1 MYICRNFIKM
11 KYFITIIFIYLDFL
25 AKAQTAYDIFKN
37 SRQKIEAAKNISY
50 YNASKERINGVLH
63 TEKSYIKL
71 QRSPFLF
78 YMKQLK
84 EGGAEILFNPIL
96 NKKKTYVN
104 PGTFPFINIY
114 LSPFGKIMR
123 ENAHHT
129 IFQADIKYTYD
140 VINTTLV
147 RNKEK
152 TIFKYIGKVSIENK
166 IYYKLSLIN
175 TNYKIVNHIVKKG
188 ETILSIAQKNLLCEY
203 KILELNPNISFYNEN
218 IEGEKIKIPTFYA
231 KSIYI
236 YISTKTDLPYL
247 LKVSDEKGIFE
258 IITFKDLKINQVFKK
273 NEFLPNNKDYN
284 Y

>member
-11 KYFITIIFIYLDFL
+11 RYLITIIFFL
-25 AKAQTAYDIFKN
+25 SIGFLRAQSAYDIFEK
-37 SRQKIEAAKNISY
+37 SRQRIEAAKNLSY
-50 YNASKERINGVLH
+50 YNVSQERINGSLH

-84 EGGAEILFNPIL
+84 EGGAEILFNPSL
-96 NKKKTYVN
+96 SKKKAYVN
-104 PGTFPFINIY
+104 PGTFPYINLY

-123 ENAHHT
+123 EDAHHT

-140 VINTTLV
+140 VINKTLL
-147 RNKEK
+147 RNKTK
-152 TIFKYIGKVSIENK
+152 TSFKYIGKVKINNK

-175 TNYKIVNHIVKKG
+175 TNYTIVNHIVKKG
-188 ETILSIAQKNLLCEY
+188 ETILSIAKNNLLSEY
-203 KILELNPNISFYNEN
+203 KILELNKDIGFYDDN
-218 IEGEKIKIPTFYA
+218 IEGKKIKIPTFYA

-236 YISTKTDLPYL
+236 YIAIKTYLPYL
-247 LKVSDEKGIFE
+247 LKVSDEKGVFE
-258 IITFKDLKINQVFKK
+258 IINFKKLKLNLPFQK
-273 NEFLPNNKDYN
+273 NEFLPSNREYN